1 MPKRSDMSAILFAG
15 GKSSRMGR
23 DKALLPFGEFGSLSE
38 YQYRKL
44 QQVFENVYISAK
56 EDKFDFDANIIYDK
70 LNESSP
76 MVALYSIFEQINAEE
91 ILILSV
97 DMPMVTSKEI
107 SQLIQHWDSLEKKP
121 EILISSNLRGDEPL
135 FGIYSKKILPMIIS
149 LLGQKEHRLGRL
161 TQLSD
166 TEKYLFEDE
175 DIFLNLNTP
184 QDYKKSLAQIPLSSS
199 SVTKSL

>member
-1 MPKRSDMSAILFAG
+1 
-15 GKSSRMGR
+15 
-23 DKALLPFGEFGSLSE
+23 
-38 YQYRKL
+38 
-44 QQVFENVYISAK
+44 
-56 EDKFDFDANIIYDK
+56 
-70 LNESSP
+70 

-97 DMPMVTSKEI
+97 DMPMVTTKEI

-121 EILISSNLRGDEPL
+121 EILISSSFRGDEPL
-135 FGIYSKKILPMIIS
+135 FGIYSKKILPTIIS
-149 LLGQKEHRLGRL
+149 LIEQKEHRLGRL

-166 TEKYLFEDE
+166 TDKYLFEDE

-184 QDYKKSLAQIPLSSS
+184 QDYEKSLTHIPLSSS